1 MPSTTARVLG
11 KGASKIP
18 GLKRLPLLKV
28 LAIGEIAILVR
39 EHASLLE
46 PADQRRLL
54 ELVRKGRGRP
64 ANLRTR
70 EREEL
75 AALVAKAEPRRF
87 AILAAD
93 KLSPIR
99 LPRSITRSA
108 YEARRDAEAEARR
121 R

>member
-11 KGASKIP
+11 KGASKVP
-18 GLKRLPLLKV
+18 GLKRLPILKV
-28 LAIGEIAILVR
+28 LAVGEIAILVR

-46 PADQRRLL
+46 PDDRRRLV

-64 ANLRTR
+64 ANLKPR

-75 AALVAKAEPRRF
+75 ASLVAKAEPKRF

-93 KLSPIR
+93 KLSPVR
-99 LPRSITRSA
+99 LPRTLTRSA
-108 YEARRDAEAEARR
+108 YDARPR
-121 R
+121 